1 MVRAL
6 IIVSG
11 LVQGVYYRVFTQR
24 KARLLGLVGFV
35 RNLSDTRVEVV
46 CEGDRGLIEEF
57 IKQLNIGPPTSD
69 VRDLKITYQVY
80 KGEFNGFDIRYS

>member
-11 LVQGVYYRVFTQR
+11 LVQGVYYRAFAQ
-24 KARLLGLVGFV
+24 KEAGLLGLTGFV
-35 RNLSDTRVEVV
+35 RNLYDGRVEVV

-57 IKQLNIGPPTSD
+57 IKQLKLGPPASD